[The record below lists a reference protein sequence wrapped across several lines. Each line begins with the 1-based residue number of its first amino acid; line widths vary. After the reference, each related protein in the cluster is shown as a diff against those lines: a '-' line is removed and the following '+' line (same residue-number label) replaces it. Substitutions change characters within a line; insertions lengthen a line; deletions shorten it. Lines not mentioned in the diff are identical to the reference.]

1 MSTTPLT
8 RSRQYSSYSG
18 ADIRIVI
25 NGEYF
30 GASQAI
36 SHAIQR
42 EKVPVYVLGSPDPL
56 SFSRGK
62 RGIAGTMVNLI
73 LGEDPIYQQPFQ
85 DMKFLARNDEF
96 RAHAEFPLDA
106 RANTT
111 ELLPVGEEAGAGT
124 TFNAESLT
132 DNYSVVSA
140 FYMDQLPP
148 FDAVIVAAN
157 EYGNAAN
164 MRIVGIEILNSASGV
179 SVDDSAIEQ
188 QSTYV
193 ATSIVGWKAIAQ
205 VDWEGNA
212 DDGLKAL
219 NP

>member
-1 MSTTPLT
+1 MSQTPIQ

-30 GASQAI
+30 GASQAL

-62 RGIAGTMVNLI
+62 RGIAGTMVNLV
-73 LGEDPIYQQPFQ
+73 LGQDPIYTEPFSN
-85 DMKFLARNDEF
+85 MKYLARKDEIFGAIKDIND
-96 RAHAEFPLDA
+96 AS
-106 RANTT
+106 
-111 ELLPVGEEAGAGT
+111 AGQA
-124 TFNAESLT
+124 SLT
-132 DNYSVVSA
+132 SVAEDEGSTFDPANLTSNYVAQHA

-148 FDAVIVAAN
+148 FDAVVVAAN
-157 EYGNAAN
+157 EYGNAAS
-164 MRIVGIEILNSASGV
+164 MRILGIEILNQASGV

-193 ATSIVGWKAIAQ
+193 AISIVGWKELSMGELQ
-205 VDWEGNA
+205 T
-212 DDGLKAL
+212 AL
-219 NP
+219 DT

>member
-1 MSTTPLT
+1 MATTPLE

-30 GASQAI
+30 GASQAL

-62 RGIAGTMVNLI
+62 RGIAGTMVNLV
-73 LGEDPIYQQPFQ
+73 LGQDPIYSEPFR
-85 DMKFLARNDEF
+85 DMKYLARKGEIFGAIENLNNAD
-96 RAHAEFPLDA
+96 PTLD
-106 RANTT
+106 T
-111 ELLPVGEEAGAGT
+111 LDVVGGGVFDAT
-124 TFNAESLT
+124 DLT
-132 DNYSVVSA
+132 SNYEVHSA

-148 FDAVIVAAN
+148 FDAVVVAAN
-157 EYGNAAN
+157 EYGNAAS
-164 MRIVGIEILNSASGV
+164 MRILGIEILNSASGV

-193 ATSIVGWKAIAQ
+193 AISIVGWSELDTRTLQTQLDA
-205 VDWEGNA
+205 
-212 DDGLKAL
+212 
-219 NP
+219 